1 MSVTRDVHI
10 SIARDPKQPGN
21 ISFNFKFRTWTSSN
35 QVTQYGKRATY
46 DHRSL
51 LLLTIPPTTT
61 TIETPLFTM
70 SLDDD
75 EVVVVDESTGV
86 RQRVIDD
93 LKKWRDWL
101 LPDDDEQPQQGE
113 RFELFLEQEDSPCK
127 ISPRDVE
134 YMVLCLRVILPLQAA
149 AAASTKEDA
158 QTKTTRK

>member
-1 MSVTRDVHI
+1 
-10 SIARDPKQPGN
+10 
-21 ISFNFKFRTWTSSN
+21 
-35 QVTQYGKRATY
+35 
-46 DHRSL
+46 
-51 LLLTIPPTTT
+51 
-61 TIETPLFTM
+61 M

-134 YMVLCLRVILPLQAA
+134 YMVLCLRVFLPLQA

-158 QTKTTRK
+158 QTKNNKKEAITSNQRLY